1 MSRVVLYQLLA
12 YVKVGGLTRR
22 RQDKLPGEQT
32 SSAAC
37 PILETGLPSSRAYR
51 ALPWCMTLPSRS
63 FSRALANDAVPV
75 LEKPATMTF
84 GVTAGSVGLETA
96 RPMVVR

>member
-1 MSRVVLYQLLA
+1 M
-12 YVKVGGLTRR
+12 
-22 RQDKLPGEQT
+22 
-32 SSAAC
+32 
-37 PILETGLPSSRAYR
+37 
-51 ALPWCMTLPSRS
+51 PSRS